1 MKIFLILFMSL
12 LIFSA
17 CSSKKRVVAE
27 AKTLPSWYTNQTKS
41 DRNTLYSVGEG
52 EDKASAIANA
62 LNNMASTL
70 SVSIESDFNT
80 KSVVRDGLVSSVQR
94 DSTSEIRSKVKKI
107 RISDYQ
113 IIHAQ
118 EFGFLRYIVA
128 VKSDKYKLFTSLDK
142 EISQN
147 FSIIQR
153 KYEEA
158 SEFNTLKK
166 LSIYK
171 KAKESLANIKNT
183 LIVMHTLNP
192 GFDDTAYLSKALEIE
207 NRYESLLSKITFSID
222 ANEDAKN
229 LMASVANGLS
239 LEKYKIIKKPTGKNH
254 FQIRIVS
261 STSQAASYGFTL
273 ARSAISITVKDN
285 ESTVIGSNKLNL
297 TGQSTQGYAIAKE
310 NVAVKLNAKILE
322 TGIVKVL
329 GLEL

>member
-1 MKIFLILFMSL
+1 MQIFLMLLTLF
-12 LIFSA
+12 LIFSG

-27 AKTLPSWYTNQTKS
+27 AKTLPSWYVNQTKS

-62 LNNMASTL
+62 LSNMASTL

-80 KSVVRDGLVSSVQR
+80 KSVVRDGMVSSIQR
-94 DSTSEIRSKVKKI
+94 DSTSEIHSKVKKI

-113 IIHAQ
+113 IIHAE
-118 EFGFLRYIVA
+118 EFGFLRYLVA
-128 VKSDKYKLFTSLDK
+128 VKSDKYKLFISLDK
-142 EISQN
+142 ELSQN

-158 SEFNTLKK
+158 EEFNTLKK

-171 KAKESLANIKNT
+171 KAKESLEDVKNT
-183 LIVMHTLNP
+183 LIVMHSLNP
-192 GFDDTAYLSKALEIE
+192 GFNDTAYLSKVLEIE

-222 ANEDAKN
+222 ANDDAKN

-239 LEKYKIIKKPTGKNH
+239 LQKYKIINKPAGKNH
-254 FQIRIVS
+254 FTIRIVS
-261 STSQAASYGFTL
+261 STSQAKSYGFNL

-285 ESTVIGSNKLNL
+285 DATVIGSNKLNI

-310 NVAVKLNAKILE
+310 NVSVKLNTAILE
-322 TGIVKVL
+322 NGIANII

>member
-107 RISDYQ
+107 RIGDYQ

-158 SEFNTLKK
+158 EEFNTLKK

-239 LEKYKIIKKPTGKNH
+239 LEKYKIIKKPAGKNH

-285 ESTVIGSNKLNL
+285 ESAVIGSNKLNL

>member
-1 MKIFLILFMSL
+1 MQIFLIVFISL
-12 LIFSA
+12 LIFSG

-27 AKTLPSWYTNQTKS
+27 TKTLPSWYMHQTKS

-62 LNNMASTL
+62 LSNMASTL

-80 KSVVRDGLVSSVQR
+80 KSVVREGLITSVQN
-94 DSTSEIRSKVKKI
+94 DSTSEIHSQVKKI

-113 IIHAQ
+113 IINAE
-118 EFGFLRYIVA
+118 EFGFLRYLVEL
-128 VKSDKYKLFTSLDK
+128 KSDKSKLFNSLDK
-142 EISQN
+142 ELSQN

-158 SEFNTLKK
+158 EQFNTLKK

-171 KAKESLANIKNT
+171 THKESLANVKNT
-183 LIVMHTLNP
+183 LIVMHSLNAS
-192 GFDDTAYLSKALEIE
+192 FDDTAYLSKVLEIE
-207 NRYESLLSKITFSID
+207 NRYDSLLSKVTFSID
-222 ANEDAKN
+222 SNEDAKN
-229 LMASVANGLS
+229 LIASVANGIS
-239 LEKYKIIKKPTGKNH
+239 LKKYKITKKSRGENH
-254 FQIRIVS
+254 FKIRIVS
-261 STSQAASYGFTL
+261 STSEAKSYGFNL

-285 ESTVIGSNKLNL
+285 DATVIGSNKLHL

-310 NVAVKLNAKILE
+310 NVAVKLNAAILE
-322 TGIVKVL
+322 NGIAKVI

>member
-17 CSSKKRVVAE
+17 CSSKKRVEAE
-27 AKTLPSWYTNQTKS
+27 AKIVPSWYINQTKS
-41 DRNTLYSVGEG
+41 DSNTLYSVGEG

-113 IIHAQ
+113 IINTE
-118 EFGFLRYIVA
+118 EFGFLRYLVA
-128 VKSDKYKLFTSLDK
+128 IKSDKYKLFTSLNK
-142 EISQN
+142 ELNQN

-171 KAKESLANIKNT
+171 KAKESLGDVKNT
-183 LIVMHTLNP
+183 LIVMHSLNA
-192 GFDDTAYLSKALEIE
+192 GFDDKAYLSKVLEIE

-229 LMASVANGLS
+229 LMDSVANGLS
-239 LEKYKIIKKPTGKNH
+239 LEKYKIIKKSTGKNH
-254 FQIRIVS
+254 FTIRIVS
-261 STSQAASYGFTL
+261 STSQAASYGFNL

-285 ESTVIGSNKLNL
+285 DATVIGSNKLNL

-310 NVAVKLNAKILE
+310 NVSVKLNAAILE
-322 TGIVKVL
+322 NGIANII

>member
-1 MKIFLILFMSL
+1 MSL

-17 CSSKKRVVAE
+17 CSSKKRVEAE
-27 AKTLPSWYTNQTKS
+27 AKIVPSWYINQTKS
-41 DRNTLYSVGEG
+41 DSNTLYSVGEG

-70 SVSIESDFNT
+70 SVSIESDFTT

-113 IIHAQ
+113 IINTE
-118 EFGFLRYIVA
+118 EFGFLRYLVA
-128 VKSDKYKLFTSLDK
+128 IKSDKYKLFTSLNK
-142 EISQN
+142 ELNQN

-171 KAKESLANIKNT
+171 KAKESLGDVKNT
-183 LIVMHTLNP
+183 LIVMHSLNA
-192 GFDDTAYLSKALEIE
+192 GFDDKAYLSKVLEIE

-229 LMASVANGLS
+229 LMDSVANGLS
-239 LEKYKIIKKPTGKNH
+239 LEKYKIIKKSTGKNH
-254 FQIRIVS
+254 FTIRIVS
-261 STSQAASYGFTL
+261 STSQAASYGFNL

-285 ESTVIGSNKLNL
+285 DATVIGSNKLNL

-310 NVAVKLNAKILE
+310 NVSVKLNAAILE
-322 TGIVKVL
+322 NGIANII